1 MKRFLIGVLGA
12 AVAFATV
19 ANAATLV
26 ATPSSSVVAQGA
38 HVGRHVGF

>member
-19 ANAATLV
+19 ANAATL
-26 ATPSSSVVAQGA
+26 PLGA
-38 HVGRHVGF
+38 VKACSR